1 MLKILAAILVL
12 AGAVATR
19 DFGIYITEK
28 PNVRLEQALPI
39 PARAA
44 KDEVPDLDNFVLH
57 SVKPRAL
64 KNDKGGM
71 HWEFL
76 WQELQFK
83 THMRGV
89 IVRVYMK
96 DGATA
101 VTQFQ
106 E

>member
-39 PARAA
+39 AARAA

-76 WQELQFK
+76 WQELSSK
-83 THMRGV
+83 PICAESSSEST
-89 IVRVYMK
+89 
-96 DGATA
+96 
-101 VTQFQ
+101 
-106 E
+106 